1 MLKLIQKFATST
13 HHLTRVHCK
22 SNLLCILQRTLF
34 TTDYWQVFTHLI
46 EQRVQFVTDTAQSR
60 NFGRCCRCNKQ
71 ECRWF
76 CSFNLYIVLHVFFN
90 VLVLH
95 YCHSRFAICL
105 CCIIPTHINCLYNL
119 LACCTIYLSC
129 CATCLC
135 CIATHVVLLLYVYN
149 CVALPLMGCIIVDYT
164 VSFTCVVLY
173 WRSCCTIALLMSSC
187 HACCAICLLVLYY
200 FHSLVMLR
208 YLYCLSLMLWYLIG
222 THACC
227 ALSPCVCE
235 RTCPLCA
242 PLCVCHCPRVCARL
256 PHLTSLHITSLTSP
270 HCVCACPPVCARA
283 LTLSPNLP
291 HSTPPHSTSP
301 HLTHITPPHLT
312 VCALAPL
319 CVRALT
325 LSPNLPH
332 STPPHLT

>member
-34 TTDYWQVFTHLI
+34 TADYWQVFTHLI

-135 CIATHVVLLLYVYN
+135 CIATHVVLLTCV
-149 CVALPLMGCIIVDYT
+149 VALPLMLCYLLVLHCHPCCVIYLCCVLHYWHKLT
-164 VSFTCVVLY
+164 VWYLLVLHY
-173 WRSCCTIALLMSSC
+173 CQSCWYLLMS
-187 HACCAICLLVLYY
+187 HFL
-200 FHSLVMLR
+200 
-208 YLYCLSLMLWYLIG
+208 LSLMLCYLLVLHYHSCYAI
-222 THACC
+222 
-227 ALSPCVCE
+227 AL
-235 RTCPLCA
+235 R
-242 PLCVCHCPRVCARL
+242 
-256 PHLTSLHITSLTSP
+256 I
-270 HCVCACPPVCARA
+270 
-283 LTLSPNLP
+283 
-291 HSTPPHSTSP
+291 
-301 HLTHITPPHLT
+301 
-312 VCALAPL
+312 
-319 CVRALT
+319 
-325 LSPNLPH
+325 
-332 STPPHLT
+332 